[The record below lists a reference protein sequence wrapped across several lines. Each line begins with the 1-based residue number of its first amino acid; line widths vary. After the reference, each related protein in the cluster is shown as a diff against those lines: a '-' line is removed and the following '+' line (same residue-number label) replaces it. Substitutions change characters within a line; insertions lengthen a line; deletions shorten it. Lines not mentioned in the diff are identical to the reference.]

1 MTAVTPEQYLASE
14 ARMDRPIPG
23 MSLTNDPNNPAPYE
37 QPPKFTNVHEAN
49 NYLWEFIT
57 SEQAYVNL
65 MDALSQGVP
74 VMKIVEVILFNEFQK
89 GSFNPDLMLMLAEPL
104 AYMLIALAERLDIDV
119 EIDVKAEEDE
129 NDIFGV
135 EVQEKKLE
143 ELKQAASD
151 MSMIPQGI
159 ITPSMKKEMNT
170 LPEISLLSQ
179 AQDDMA
185 GEPVKEEAPSQQPS
199 LMAPPEGQ

>member
-14 ARMDRPIPG
+14 AKMDRPIPG

-57 SEQAYVNL
+57 SEQAYGNL
-65 MDALSQGVP
+65 MNALSQGVP
-74 VMKIVEVILFNEFQK
+74 VMKIVEVVLFNEFQK

-119 EIDVKAEEDE
+119 EIDLEAEEDE

-135 EVQEKKLE
+135 EVQEGKLE
-143 ELKQAASD
+143 KLKQAAAD
-151 MSMIPQGI
+151 MGMVPEGV
-159 ITPSMKKEMNT
+159 ITDKMAADMER
-170 LPEISLLSQ
+170 LPTSLL
-179 AQDDMA
+179 APE
-185 GEPVKEEAPSQQPS
+185 EPQEAPQQPS